1 MTSNNGAL
9 AVLVVGGTHGIGLGI
24 ALECLAQSYGL
35 VVVASRKQASVDAA
49 VARLASAAGSPS
61 RVAGF
66 VCNVSTAGDIARLH
80 ASVKQLLNARGGV
93 SSLHALVSNVGVDP
107 VSGSALK
114 LSEEVY
120 DKIFNSNVKAAW
132 LLVKTFR
139 DLLVR
144 GSSVVFMASTGG
156 FEPAFPSGLYGASKT
171 ALIGLGKA
179 IASELGEDGI
189 RVNTVAPGLVK
200 TRMSEAFWK
209 GPYGAVAEKH
219 LFLRRLGEP
228 EDVAK
233 VVCFAISDAARWM
246 TGETLVVSGGTHTRL

>member
-1 MTSNNGAL
+1 MTTANNA
-9 AVLVVGGTHGIGLGI
+9 AVLIVGGTHGIGLGI
-24 ALECLAQSYGL
+24 ALECLAQMYSL

-61 RVAGF
+61 RVVGF

-80 ASVKQLLNARGGV
+80 ANVKQLLNARGM

-107 VSGSALK
+107 VSGPALK

-139 DLLVR
+139 DVLAR

-179 IASELGEDGI
+179 LASELGEDGI

-209 GPYGAVAEKH
+209 GPYGAVAEKL